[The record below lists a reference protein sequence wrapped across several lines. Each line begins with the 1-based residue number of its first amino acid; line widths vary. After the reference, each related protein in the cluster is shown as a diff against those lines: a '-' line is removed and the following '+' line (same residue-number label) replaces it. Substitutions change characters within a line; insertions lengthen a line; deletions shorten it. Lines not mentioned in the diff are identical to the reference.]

1 LRRISVFA
9 FAKTVLF
16 GTKTSVFCLAQN
28 AWVFQESKAA
38 LQEQKTKA
46 SETLKSEN
54 PVDSGQAAWIFSG
67 IS

>member
-16 GTKTSVFCLAQN
+16 GTKTSVFCL